1 MYLSLLFIC
10 ITLSFSLPHNLHS
23 HEHFQSI
30 SAFPSG
36 TTWDIQYS
44 GTLNLTHNV
53 MAYDIDLFDTNK
65 STIDALHKRSIK
77 VICYFS
83 GGSY

>member
-1 MYLSLLFIC
+1 M
-10 ITLSFSLPHNLHS
+10 
-23 HEHFQSI
+23 
-30 SAFPSG
+30 
-36 TTWDIQYS
+36 TWDIQYS

-65 STIDALHKRSIK
+65 SIIDALHKRSIK

-83 GGSY
+83 AGSY